1 MKIGSGSFVP
11 PSRSGSLVARV
22 ASVAFVAFVAVLSSC
37 AQPPEGEKANAEN
50 AAAIRA
56 VLDAQVKAWNSGDIE
71 GYMAGY
77 EQSDETTFVS
87 GDNVTRGWQT
97 VLERYKKA
105 YDTRE
110 KMGTLAF
117 SELEFKPLG
126 EFYIMA
132 TGRWQLTRAGDT
144 PHGRF
149 TLIFRRTNAGWRIVH
164 DHTSSA

>member
-1 MKIGSGSFVP
+1 MKREA
-11 PSRSGSLVARV
+11 RSC
-22 ASVAFVAFVAVLSSC
+22 VAFITCGAALAFIIVALSSC
-37 AQPPEGEKANAEN
+37 AQAPEGERANAEN

-56 VLDAQVKAWNSGDIE
+56 VLDAQAQAWNRGDIE
-71 GYMAGY
+71 GYMDGY
-77 EQSDETTFVS
+77 ERSDATIFVS
-87 GDNVTRGWQT
+87 GDQITRGWQT
-97 VLERYKKA
+97 VLDRYKKS

-117 SELEFKPLG
+117 TDLEIKPLSP
-126 EFYIMA
+126 FYAVA

-149 TLIFRRTNAGWRIVH
+149 TLIFRRTSAGWRIVH